1 MSKSRK
7 PASNRAPSPLEKL
20 RPAPARWQK
29 ILLAM
34 AVLMLVSWLIVLAV
48 LATI

>member
-7 PASNRAPSPLEKL
+7 PDSNRAPSLPEKL

-29 ILLAM
+29 ILLAI
-34 AVLMLVSWLIVLAV
+34 AALMLVSWLIVLAV
-48 LATI
+48 LAML

>member
-7 PASNRAPSPLEKL
+7 PESKRTVAPPEKL
-20 RPAPARWQK
+20 RPAPALWQK
-29 ILLAM
+29 ILLAA

-48 LATI
+48 LAIG

>member
-7 PASNRAPSPLEKL
+7 PESNRAAPPAQMA
-20 RPAPARWQK
+20 RPKPKRWQR
-29 ILLAM
+29 ILLAL

>member
-7 PASNRAPSPLEKL
+7 PDSKPVPVPGKL

-29 ILLAM
+29 ILLAV
-34 AVLMLVSWLIVLAV
+34 AVLLLLSWLIVLAV
-48 LATI
+48 LATV